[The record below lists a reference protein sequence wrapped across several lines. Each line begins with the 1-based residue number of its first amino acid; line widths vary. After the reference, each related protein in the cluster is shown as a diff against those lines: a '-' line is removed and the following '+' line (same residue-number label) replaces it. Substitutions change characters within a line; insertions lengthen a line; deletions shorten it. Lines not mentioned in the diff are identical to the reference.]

1 MSESALNFFVRCLGC
16 VLGAAWWAW
25 LQIPRFDTQRRRS
38 PRYRNA
44 LRITRN
50 VWIGS
55 GCLMLLLLEALPQS
69 GLPLSLALMLLT
81 AFLSYVIL
89 DETE

>member
-1 MSESALNFFVRCLGC
+1 MSIWIRCLGYL
-16 VLGAAWWAW
+16 LGAAWWMY
-25 LQIPRFDTQRRRS
+25 LQFPRFDDERRRT

-44 LRITRN
+44 LRLTKNI
-50 VWIGS
+50 WIGS
-55 GCLMLLLLEALPQS
+55 GCLMLILLDALPNI

>member
-1 MSESALNFFVRCLGC
+1 MNWVVRCLGYL
-16 VLGAAWWAW
+16 LGLAWWVYVVF
-25 LQIPRFDTQRRRS
+25 PRFDTERRRTA
-38 PRYRNA
+38 RYRNA
-44 LRITRN
+44 LRLTRN
-50 VWIGS
+50 IWIAS
-55 GCLMLLLLEALPQS
+55 GCVMLVLLDTLPNT

>member
-1 MSESALNFFVRCLGC
+1 MNWVVRCLGC
-16 VLGAAWWAW
+16 LLGLIWWIYLA
-25 LQIPRFDTQRRRS
+25 IPRFDTQRRRS
-38 PRYRNA
+38 ARYRNA

-50 VWIGS
+50 IWIGS
-55 GCLMLLLLEALPQS
+55 GCVMLVLLDALPQT
-69 GLPLSLALMLLT
+69 GLPLSLALLLLT